1 MEARRSGADWSAPPS
16 LFLLVVFSI
25 LFGIV
30 RDLMR
35 LLQCRLLQM
44 TPLSKV
50 KQRYSAAYMGSTA
63 SISPDG
69 DGIETLPWL
78 ANDDIKV
85 HADFKHVLLGG
96 DLQRIQ
102 IKRRFGRSYRV
113 VRSRPCR
120 IRLTIGPR
128 KLQPL
133 FCKICTYR
141 PVFSSIKRHCGTS
154 CVVNMTSRCPIHR
167 ATAVKPGPA

>member
-1 MEARRSGADWSAPPS
+1 VVPPS

-25 LFGIV
+25 LFGMV

-35 LLQCRLLQM
+35 LLQCRMLQM

-96 DLQRIQ
+96 DLQPIQ
-102 IKRRFGRSYRV
+102 IKRRFGTSYRV
-113 VRSRPCR
+113 MRSRPCR
-120 IRLTIGPR
+120 IRLTIHPR

-133 FCKICTYR
+133 FKSKFAHTQTSILVNQEALWRKLCGQHDIALPHPPSDSCKTW
-141 PVFSSIKRHCGTS
+141 
-154 CVVNMTSRCPIHR
+154 
-167 ATAVKPGPA
+167 

>member
-1 MEARRSGADWSAPPS
+1 M
-16 LFLLVVFSI
+16 L
-25 LFGIV
+25 
-30 RDLMR
+30 
-35 LLQCRLLQM
+35 LLQCRMLQM

-50 KQRYSAAYMGSTA
+50 KQRYSAAYIGSIEASTA

-96 DLQRIQ
+96 DLQPIQ
-102 IKRRFGRSYRV
+102 IKRRFGTSYRV
-113 VRSRPCR
+113 MRSRPCR
-120 IRLTIGPR
+120 IWLTIHPR

-133 FCKICTYR
+133 FKSKFAHTQTSILVNQEALWRKLCGQHDIALPHPPSDSCKTW
-141 PVFSSIKRHCGTS
+141 
-154 CVVNMTSRCPIHR
+154 
-167 ATAVKPGPA
+167 